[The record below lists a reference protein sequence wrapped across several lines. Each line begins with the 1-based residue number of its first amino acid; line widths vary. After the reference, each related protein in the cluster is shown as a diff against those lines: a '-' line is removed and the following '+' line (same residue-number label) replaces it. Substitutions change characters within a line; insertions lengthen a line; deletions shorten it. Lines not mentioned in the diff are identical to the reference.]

1 MSGLIIEDIRGLETE
16 SGVGIKSQGTSRDL
30 NPVEVKADAAALAAI
45 GEIEQPHLSD
55 RIDPKIVTE
64 TPPVGEKVAEA
75 AAPVLPRS
83 EANLLPKNQNP
94 GLEGVKAAL
103 LYERN
108 AIVQLNKTEEET
120 SKHLKAIDDLLDLS
134 SALSALSDK
143 DRHDV
148 TDTMQTIL
156 NQLKENGIDLLK
168 GDPEQ
173 MTKEQLIE
181 VKSIIGSHVD
191 KSRTKVQQIFTKMQ
205 NIIQNMM
212 SVNDSGKRFVSE
224 FTQLLRTISK
234 NMRAG

>member
-1 MSGLIIEDIRGLETE
+1 M
-16 SGVGIKSQGTSRDL
+16 
-30 NPVEVKADAAALAAI
+30 
-45 GEIEQPHLSD
+45 
-55 RIDPKIVTE
+55 
-64 TPPVGEKVAEA
+64 
-75 AAPVLPRS
+75 
-83 EANLLPKNQNP
+83 
-94 GLEGVKAAL
+94 
-103 LYERN
+103 
-108 AIVQLNKTEEET
+108 
-120 SKHLKAIDDLLDLS
+120 KAIDDLLDLS

-173 MTKEQLIE
+173 ITKEQLIE